1 MVINEESKQRKF
13 IQYIAP
19 ECSVLKASTACP
31 SRQRSSWSGRRC
43 LAECPTKLCRLSTPR
58 IGGDYSK
65 CTLNSWAISVM
76 LWFLNIWSHIEESVI
91 STFLLLGFLFR
102 LCINLLQIL
111 DNLLSCLK
119 EQGSDISYKLGQ
131 MGQQFWEGF
140 SLSSP
145 LVPCYWKLCPGQSSS
160 WSCTSCAE
168 LPPLPWNLDLEGIH
182 GSEKN
187 ASYFQDVEKKLC
199 LYLTLHS

>member
-1 MVINEESKQRKF
+1 MLQYLQIIVYHCHIEGHRSVHKRPLHPFTDYILTRFWMVINEESKQRKF

-19 ECSVLKASTACP
+19 KCVCSTACP

-119 EQGSDISYKLGQ
+119 EQGLDFSY
-131 MGQQFWEGF
+131 
-140 SLSSP
+140 
-145 LVPCYWKLCPGQSSS
+145 
-160 WSCTSCAE
+160 
-168 LPPLPWNLDLEGIH
+168 
-182 GSEKN
+182 
-187 ASYFQDVEKKLC
+187 
-199 LYLTLHS
+199 